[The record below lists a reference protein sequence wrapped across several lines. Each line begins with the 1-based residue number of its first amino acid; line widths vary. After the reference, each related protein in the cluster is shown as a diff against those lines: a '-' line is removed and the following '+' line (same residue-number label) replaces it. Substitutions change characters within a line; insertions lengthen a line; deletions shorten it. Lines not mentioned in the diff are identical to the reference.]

1 LFFFSIVVFNSCI
14 EENSS
19 IVLSDD
25 KDIYI
30 AKKWFEEKFLNGSLN
45 QAFVGKER
53 SKFKRI
59 FWDFGSS
66 YKIDNKKTIE
76 IPLEYEDRIFAHTD
90 RVRKKDVSKN
100 VNRLLLIESENGW
113 NVFIIRVMPSNEL
126 VDLEGNWYNSKRN
139 DFSGEI
145 LYTDWFE
152 RPILIVDYE
161 NGERIKFWKF
171 QVSPKENRNNLRI
184 KEWVCEFV
192 TIHWYQQACTPSGC
206 TESYLD
212 SETYYVC
219 EQRTY
224 DQWVEPSDGDLGGGE
239 GLGSGEGL
247 EELVAYRTITNNVI
261 DPCISMQVQNAI
273 AGNMT
278 NEIIKLVKNIYNIS
292 DEINLTIDE
301 IYDLEDDVEAITDGY
316 RDPTG
321 GSLNI
326 DISFNGNIMPNASK
340 EYILAVLYHEFLH
353 TILFYNNITDNQQH
367 QIMASQYIDI
377 LVVALLEHFPNL
389 SIQDATRISWGG
401 LHESEEWKNL
411 DPEEQANII
420 STNQE
425 YKSSDK
431 GTSC

>member
-1 LFFFSIVVFNSCI
+1 
-14 EENSS
+14 
-19 IVLSDD
+19 
-25 KDIYI
+25 
-30 AKKWFEEKFLNGSLN
+30 
-45 QAFVGKER
+45 
-53 SKFKRI
+53 
-59 FWDFGSS
+59 
-66 YKIDNKKTIE
+66 
-76 IPLEYEDRIFAHTD
+76 
-90 RVRKKDVSKN
+90 
-100 VNRLLLIESENGW
+100 
-113 NVFIIRVMPSNEL
+113 
-126 VDLEGNWYNSKRN
+126 
-139 DFSGEI
+139 
-145 LYTDWFE
+145 
-152 RPILIVDYE
+152 
-161 NGERIKFWKF
+161 
-171 QVSPKENRNNLRI
+171 
-184 KEWVCEFV
+184 
-192 TIHWYQQACTPSGC
+192 
-206 TESYLD
+206 
-212 SETYYVC
+212 
-219 EQRTY
+219 
-224 DQWVEPSDGDLGGGE
+224 
-239 GLGSGEGL
+239 
-247 EELVAYRTITNNVI
+247 
-261 DPCISMQVQNAI
+261 MQVQNAI

>member
-171 QVSPKENRNNLRI
+171 QVSPKENRNN
-184 KEWVCEFV
+184 
-192 TIHWYQQACTPSGC
+192 
-206 TESYLD
+206 
-212 SETYYVC
+212 
-219 EQRTY
+219 
-224 DQWVEPSDGDLGGGE
+224 
-239 GLGSGEGL
+239 
-247 EELVAYRTITNNVI
+247 
-261 DPCISMQVQNAI
+261 
-273 AGNMT
+273 
-278 NEIIKLVKNIYNIS
+278 
-292 DEINLTIDE
+292 
-301 IYDLEDDVEAITDGY
+301 
-316 RDPTG
+316 
-321 GSLNI
+321 
-326 DISFNGNIMPNASK
+326 
-340 EYILAVLYHEFLH
+340 
-353 TILFYNNITDNQQH
+353 
-367 QIMASQYIDI
+367 
-377 LVVALLEHFPNL
+377 
-389 SIQDATRISWGG
+389 
-401 LHESEEWKNL
+401 
-411 DPEEQANII
+411 
-420 STNQE
+420 
-425 YKSSDK
+425 
-431 GTSC
+431 